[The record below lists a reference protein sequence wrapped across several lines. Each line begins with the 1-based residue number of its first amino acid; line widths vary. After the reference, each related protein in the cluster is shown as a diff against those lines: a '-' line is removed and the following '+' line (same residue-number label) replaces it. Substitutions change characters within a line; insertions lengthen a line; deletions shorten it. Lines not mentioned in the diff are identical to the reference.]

1 MMDKYQWT
9 SIGMSVSPAENGPM
23 RYVREVDYDALETK
37 VMGLSD
43 SVFQYGIENSKLQLR
58 RDALEIR
65 LEALEAW
72 KEEMRDA
79 FATAVQADL
88 EHGVQWMNEEACKTF
103 SKKYPNLCKALSLL
117 EQDDDE
123 DEHSM

>member
-9 SIGMSVSPAENGPM
+9 SIGMSVSPTENGPM
-23 RYVREVDYDALETK
+23 RYVREVDYDALEAK
-37 VMGLSD
+37 VMGLSN
-43 SVFQYGIENSKLQLR
+43 SIFQYGIENSKLQLK

-79 FATAVQADL
+79 FATAVQMDL
-88 EHGVQWMNEEACKTF
+88 EHGVQWMNEEACKIF
-103 SKKYPNLCKALSLL
+103 SKKYPKLCEALSLL